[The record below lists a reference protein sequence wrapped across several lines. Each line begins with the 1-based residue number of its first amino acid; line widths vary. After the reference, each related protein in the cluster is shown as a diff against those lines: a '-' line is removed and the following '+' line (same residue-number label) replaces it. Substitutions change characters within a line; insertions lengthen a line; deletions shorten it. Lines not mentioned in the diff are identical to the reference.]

1 MNNKFDLQILND
13 TIDDLRNNPNACT
26 TIGGV
31 TSQDGTFTI
40 PESILGEQ
48 LKKFCQYFFENG
60 FADMQYAENYK
71 NIQDKSID
79 EYTYEETLTALTKI
93 IRGDRFVSGQIY
105 SCFKDGTLL
114 KIVEKLR
121 SFIVPNDK
129 QIKVSMD
136 MAQMMNYRMHAKQL
150 FVPVLNDLQVENDDN
165 PQTIL
170 LAIGHGFTE
179 HLISDGYIDE
189 GQFEQ
194 RIDLVIRNTKEFM
207 KSNNWENVDNSF
219 IYYKD
224 YNNGVFDFKLYI
236 QDMII
241 PAQNEKKVIRNFIAF
256 FVEPRMHDFYQ
267 FNLGAGP
274 FTMPTEFLKIG
285 IIDLQN
291 DQVTILLDNFMKTLL
306 DNLKYKKE

>member
-26 TIGGV
+26 TIGGA

-40 PESILGEQ
+40 PESSPGEQ
-48 LKKFCQYFFENG
+48 LKKFSQYLFENG
-60 FADMQYAENYK
+60 FADMQYIENYK
-71 NIQDKSID
+71 KIQDKSID

-114 KIVEKLR
+114 KVVEKLR
-121 SFIVPNDK
+121 SFIIPNDE

-136 MAQMMNYRMHAKQL
+136 MARMMNYRMHAEQL
-150 FVPVLNDLQVENDDN
+150 FVPILNDFQVENDNN
-165 PQTIL
+165 PQTIF
-170 LAIGHGFTE
+170 LASGHGFMEQLT
-179 HLISDGYIDE
+179 SDGYIDE

-194 RIDLVIRNTKEFM
+194 RIDLVIRNTIEFM
-207 KSNNWENVDNSF
+207 KSNNCENVDNSF

-241 PAQNEKKVIRNFIAF
+241 PVQNEKKVIRNFIAY
-256 FVEPRMHDFYQ
+256 FVEPKMHDFYQ
-267 FNLGAGP
+267 FSLGAGP
-274 FTMPTEFLKIG
+274 FTMPTEQLKIG

-291 DQVTILLDNFMKTLL
+291 DQVTISLDNLMKTLL
-306 DNLKYKKE
+306 DNLKYKN

>member
-1 MNNKFDLQILND
+1 MNNKLDLQILND
-13 TIDDLRNNPNACT
+13 TINDLKNNPNACT
-26 TIGGV
+26 TIGGM

-40 PESILGEQ
+40 PESNPGEQ
-48 LKKFCQYFFENG
+48 LRKFSQYLFENG
-60 FADMQYAENYK
+60 FADMQYVENYK
-71 NIQDKSID
+71 KIEDKSID
-79 EYTYEETLTALTKI
+79 DYTYEETLTALTKI

-114 KIVEKLR
+114 KVVEKLR
-121 SFIVPNDK
+121 SFIVPNDE

-136 MAQMMNYRMHAKQL
+136 MARMMNYRMHAEQL
-150 FVPVLNDLQVENDDN
+150 FIPILNDFQVENDNN

-170 LAIGHGFTE
+170 LASGHGFMEQLT
-179 HLISDGYIDE
+179 SDGHIDE

-194 RIDLVIRNTKEFM
+194 RIDLVIKNTKEFM
-207 KSNNWENVDNSF
+207 KNNNCENVDNSF

-241 PAQNEKKVIRNFIAF
+241 PVQNEKKVIRNFIAY
-256 FVEPRMHDFYQ
+256 FVEPKMHDFYQ
-267 FNLGAGP
+267 FSLGAGP
-274 FTMPTEFLKIG
+274 FTIPTEQLKIG

-291 DQVTILLDNFMKTLL
+291 DQVTISLDNLMKTLL
-306 DNLKYKKE
+306 DNLKYKN